1 MSNKSLEIY
10 EKSNEQIVLNLLI
23 EGKGE
28 NYIEH
33 DVILNEKDLRKIY
46 HDCKDWQYD
55 TVTQD
60 GEHLQS
66 EGEISYEY
74 FIKNFDL
81 YELEV
86 IEYIEKFKI

>member
-1 MSNKSLEIY
+1 MSHKSLEIY
-10 EKSNEQIVLNLLI
+10 EKSLEQIVLKLLI
-23 EGKGE
+23 EGTGE

-33 DVILNEKDLRKIY
+33 DVILNERELRSIY

-66 EGEISYEY
+66 SGEVSYEY

-81 YELEV
+81 YELET